1 MRTRIIDWKFK
12 SFHGTA
18 LLISPGE
25 RAQGSSPEFCLSAAR
40 PKSDFELRGDDEK
53 IAPLQSQ

>member
-1 MRTRIIDWKFK
+1 MIDWKSK

-18 LLISPGE
+18 LLISRGV
-25 RAQGSSPEFCLSAAR
+25 RAQGSSPESCLSAAR
-40 PKSDFELRGDDEK
+40 LKSDFKLRGDDEK